1 MTHHRILDWTPEA
14 IVFDCDGTLVD
25 TERHWEQAR
34 EMVLEAHGVT
44 PDAAFAEGA
53 KGLHYTECGA
63 LMARVAHRLELT
75 EVMTRQLLEAF
86 RDLVAQDP
94 TATPGAV
101 ALVTEASRFAP
112 LAVASNCP
120 ADVVEF
126 CLESVGLRRY
136 FRHVVVPGEGILPK
150 PRPDVYVVAAQRLGA
165 DPGRTLA
172 VEDTGCGL
180 RSAGRAGLRTVGVGR
195 RPSVE
200 DLTLADLW
208 VGALDDPRLVAWA
221 RSRGAPTGDGT
232 AARAGGGTA
241 RGDHPA
247 PDGGEHPGGR
257 GAEPS
262 SVPAPGGPSSSA
274 GRPERDHNGASSL
287 PGSLPGPANREVR
300 ETT

>member
-34 EMVLEAHGVT
+34 EMVLADHGVT
-44 PDAAFAEGA
+44 PDASFAQGA

-63 LMARVAHRLELT
+63 LMARVAGRPELT

-86 RDLVAQDP
+86 RDLVAQEP
-94 TATPGAV
+94 APTPGAV
-101 ALVTEASRFAP
+101 ALVSAVSRFAP

-126 CLESVGLRRY
+126 CLESVGVRRH
-136 FRHVVVPGEGILPK
+136 FRHVVVPGEGIAPK
-150 PRPDVYVVAAQRLGA
+150 PRPDVYAVAARRLGA
-165 DPGRTLA
+165 DPARALA

-180 RSAGRAGLRTVGVGR
+180 RAAGRAGLRTIGVGR
-195 RPSVE
+195 RPSME

-221 RSRGAPTGDGT
+221 RSRGTP
-232 AARAGGGTA
+232 
-241 RGDHPA
+241 
-247 PDGGEHPGGR
+247 R
-257 GAEPS
+257 GATAGAGRPGRNGEAPA
-262 SVPAPGGPSSSA
+262 VPAPGGPSPDRGA
-274 GRPERDHNGASSL
+274 GAGHNGASSR
-287 PGSLPGPANREVR
+287 PDAVPGPASREVS